1 MPILFKKNFLLQ
13 EECNQLNG
21 WVEEG
26 IGKKWLD
33 TSFDRSTGAG
43 YTKRL
48 TTRAYSSRFEY
59 PEVVYQISNRIT
71 DFLDLHGTP
80 KSLVGGGKN
89 GIIVSCTFPGGDLF
103 SHKDGMDDSLHVLRC
118 NVMTQAADDGAE
130 LFIDGN
136 KIDIEVGDL
145 HCYLA
150 SNVKHHVTQVKGN
163 TSRIMWMFGY
173 AITIERFNKFDKFD
187 CF

>member
-1 MPILFKKNFLLQ
+1 MQVLLKKNFLSLQ
-13 EECNQLNG
+13 ECAQLNS

-26 IGKKWLD
+26 VDKKWLD
-33 TSFDRSTGAG
+33 TAFDRPTGFG

-48 TTRAYSSRFEY
+48 TTRAYGPRFEY
-59 PEVVYQISNRIT
+59 PEVVYQISNMIT
-71 DFLDLHGTP
+71 DFLDLHSTP
-80 KSLVGGGKN
+80 KSLAGGGKN

-103 SHKDGMDDSLHVLRC
+103 SHTDGMDDGLHVLRC

-130 LFIDGN
+130 LFIGGN

-150 SNVKHHVTQVKGN
+150 SAVEHGVTEVKG
-163 TSRIMWMFGY
+163 TTPRIMWMFGY
-173 AITIERFNKFDKFD
+173 QITPKRFAQIEVA
-187 CF
+187 